1 MNEALLSEIR
11 QFTAMLEQKEAEAVY
26 TVPDADIHAVKRA
39 KSLEK
44 LLHEIFMQVSG
55 SGGMGLSSIIRRE
68 FGIRG
73 ELMDH
78 FEQWLPYSKEQ
89 FEDELHDAIDR
100 ADIRAGN
107 QGVFFAGTPSKKEA
121 AEALQL
127 LKDIAHAAVSCQF
140 HAKRA
145 VPERYVSIL
154 EKLLQF
160 YALPNT
166 YPEGNA
172 VQYRNLISADRLYA
186 MAGGDD
192 RIADALKAYA
202 KEWYQ
207 QSQHAFLESMEGY
220 LSYDFVRHFLY
231 ALTNGQLE
239 QLRGEYVRH
248 IEEEF
253 ANLKAK
259 PNLHRARILQS
270 MLETVLSWKLHVLI
284 T

>member
-1 MNEALLSEIR
+1 MSEALLSEIR
-11 QFTAMLEQKEAEAVY
+11 QFTAMLERKEAEAVY
-26 TVPDADIHAVKRA
+26 TVPDADIHAVKKA

-55 SGGMGLSSIIRRE
+55 SGGIQLGSIIRRE

-73 ELMDH
+73 ELMDR

-89 FEDELHDAIDR
+89 FEDELHLAIDR

-127 LKDIAHAAVSCQF
+127 LKEIAHAAVICQF
-140 HAKRA
+140 QTKRA
-145 VPERYVSIL
+145 DPEQYVRIL
-154 EKLLQF
+154 EKLLRF

-172 VQYRNLISADRLYA
+172 VQYRNLISADRLLA

-192 RIADALKAYA
+192 RITDALKAYA

-207 QSQHAFLESMEGY
+207 QSPYSFLESMEGY

-231 ALTNGQLE
+231 ALTDDQLE
-239 QLRGEYVRH
+239 RLRGDYVRH

-253 ANLKAK
+253 ARLKAK
-259 PNLHRARILQS
+259 PNLHRARNLQT
-270 MLETVLSWKLHVLI
+270 MLETVMSWPTSGV
-284 T
+284 